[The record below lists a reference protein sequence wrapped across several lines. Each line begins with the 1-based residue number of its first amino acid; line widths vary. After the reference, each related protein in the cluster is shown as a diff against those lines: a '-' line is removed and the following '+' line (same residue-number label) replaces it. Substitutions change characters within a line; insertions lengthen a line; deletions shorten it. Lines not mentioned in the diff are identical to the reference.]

1 MVPTGNGPTVELTN
15 ARGQPVD
22 PVPFLVVA
30 TLAFLVSFSY
40 GPIYLME
47 LGLSLP
53 AALGVS
59 TGLFVSLSALAYYR
73 LVWDTRPELRGE
85 VPAERRLRAI
95 VYAALVVV
103 GLLGLLTLPLLVV

>member
-59 TGLFVSLSALAYYR
+59 TGVFVSLSVLAYYR

>member
-59 TGLFVSLSALAYYR
+59 TGVFLSLSALAYYR

>member
-47 LGLSLP
+47 LGLPLP
-53 AALGVS
+53 AALAVS
-59 TGLFVSLSALAYYR
+59 TGVFLSLSALAYYR

-95 VYAALVVV
+95 VYAALVLAA
-103 GLLGLLTLPLLVV
+103 LLGLLTLPLLVV

>member
-1 MVPTGNGPTVELTN
+1 VELTN
-15 ARGQPVD
+15 ARGRPVD
-22 PVPFLVVA
+22 PVPFLVVVA
-30 TLAFLVSFSY
+30 LAFLVSFSY

-53 AALGVS
+53 SALAVS
-59 TGLFVSLSALAYYR
+59 TGVFLSLSGLAYYR
-73 LVWDTRPELRGE
+73 LVWDTRSELRGE

-103 GLLGLLTLPLLVV
+103 SLLGLLALPLLVV

>member
-1 MVPTGNGPTVELTN
+1 MVPADGGTTVELTN
-15 ARGQPVD
+15 ARGRPVD

-30 TLAFLVSFSY
+30 ALAFLVSFSY

-59 TGLFVSLSALAYYR
+59 TGVFVSLSALAYYR
-73 LVWDTRPELRGE
+73 LVWRVRPELRGE

-95 VYAALVVV
+95 VYAALVVA
-103 GLLGLLTLPLLVV
+103 GLLGLLALPLLVV